1 MSLEDAVDSTPVK
14 RRNPYHFKARDFIP
28 LYGMYS
34 YMNRAEKV
42 SRGLEWKDIDA
53 KTECAPLVNG
63 LLLFCYNAAAGGAL
77 AVGIQQL
84 CHYLK

>member
-1 MSLEDAVDSTPVK
+1 MGLEDAVETPAK

-42 SRGLEWKDIDA
+42 SKNLDWNRIEPGMEA
-53 KTECAPLVNG
+53 APLVNG

-77 AVGIQQL
+77 AIGVQYIN
-84 CHYLK
+84 HFLK

>member
-1 MSLEDAVDSTPVK
+1 MGLEDAVETPAK

-42 SRGLEWKDIDA
+42 SKNLDWNRIEPGMES
-53 KTECAPLVNG
+53 APLVNG
-63 LLLFCYNAAAGGAL
+63 LLLFCYNAAAGGVL